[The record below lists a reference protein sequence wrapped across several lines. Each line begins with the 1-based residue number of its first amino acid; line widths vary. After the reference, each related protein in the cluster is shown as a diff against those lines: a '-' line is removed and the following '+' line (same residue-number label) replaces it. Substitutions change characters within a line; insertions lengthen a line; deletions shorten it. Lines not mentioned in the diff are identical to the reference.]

1 MSAIFGWMNVPSSGN
16 DAAPARDAML
26 HACAAANAPRYEHVE
41 LRGSGACVVEGL
53 LSVCLHREGSVLAVV
68 IGQVTWDVPDLSRLA
83 RDAGNAAAVA
93 QAYEQ
98 HGADCLLR
106 MHGPFAM
113 AVVDGARGH
122 AVLAIDRVGIRSL
135 FYARVGDGV
144 VFGNTATAVAAHPA
158 VGHRLSSQAI
168 FNYLY
173 SENVPSPGSIYDGV
187 RKLLPGQRL
196 VVEGASIRSDFYWR
210 IAYGSD
216 GLTETALREEFRKIL
231 GDSIAKAA
239 TTDSVGAFLS
249 GGTDSSTVA
258 GMLTKLSGKPAETYS
273 IGFDAEGFDEMNYA
287 RIAARHFGCHAHEY
301 YVTPRDVAQA
311 IPLIAAAYDEPF
323 GNASAI
329 PTFFCAKLARDD
341 GRTLLL
347 AGDGGDEIFGG
358 NARYAKQKV
367 FEWYGQV
374 PSAVR
379 HGLLEPLLFS
389 GDWVGRIPP
398 LRKARSY
405 VQQANVPL
413 PDRLETYNFL
423 EREALA
429 EIFEPEFLAAIDP
442 HQPRDIAREVYE
454 RTTSS
459 SAIDRM
465 MHLDLKETLADNDLR
480 KVNRTCEL
488 AGVEVRYPLLDE
500 EMVGFSGRLSP
511 SQKVKG
517 TRLRPFFKDALSD
530 FLPREVITKTKHG
543 FGLPFGLW
551 MERDPTLRE
560 IALDSLTSFTRRGYM
575 KPSYVNRLLQ
585 QHQTTH
591 ATYFG
596 VMIWI
601 VMMLERWLAAHEAR

>member
-1 MSAIFGWMNVPSSGN
+1 M
-16 DAAPARDAML
+16 
-26 HACAAANAPRYEHVE
+26 
-41 LRGSGACVVEGL
+41 
-53 LSVCLHREGSVLAVV
+53 LAVV
-68 IGQVTWDVPDLSRLA
+68 IGQVAWDVPDLSRLA
-83 RDAGNAAAVA
+83 RDAGDAVA
-93 QAYEQ
+93 VARAYEQ

-113 AVVDGARGH
+113 AVVDAGRGH

-158 VGHRLSSQAI
+158 VGRCLSNQGI

-187 RKLLPGQRL
+187 CKLLPGQRL

-216 GLTETALREEFRKIL
+216 GSTETALREEFRKLL
-231 GDSIAKAA
+231 GASVAKAA

-273 IGFDAEGFDEMNYA
+273 IGFDAEGFDEMGYA

-389 GDWVGRIPP
+389 GNWVGRIPP

-423 EREALA
+423 EREALT

-500 EMVGFSGRLSP
+500 EMVAFSGRLSP

-517 TRLRPFFKDALSD
+517 TRLRPFFKDALAD
-530 FLPREVITKTKHG
+530 FLPRETITKTKHG

-551 MERDPTLRE
+551 MERDPTLHE
-560 IALDSLTSFTRRGYM
+560 IALESLTSFTRRGYM
-575 KPSYVNRLLQ
+575 KPSYIDHLLQ

-601 VMMLERWLAAHEAR
+601 VMMLECWLAAHEAR